1 MVAQDEREG
10 GLRRILNFGHTLG
23 HGLEAAS
30 HFKLPHGRAVAWG
43 MLAALSLST
52 RLAGLPSAEAER
64 GRRLIRE
71 LGLTRQPL
79 PPLDPQEVHDRP
91 GPG

>member
-1 MVAQDEREG
+1 MVAKDEREG

-43 MLAALSLST
+43 MLAALSLSDEAGG
-52 RLAGLPSAEAER
+52 LALGRSRARPPPHPRAGPDPATSAGA
-64 GRRLIRE
+64 G
-71 LGLTRQPL
+71 
-79 PPLDPQEVHDRP
+79 PPGGDDRP